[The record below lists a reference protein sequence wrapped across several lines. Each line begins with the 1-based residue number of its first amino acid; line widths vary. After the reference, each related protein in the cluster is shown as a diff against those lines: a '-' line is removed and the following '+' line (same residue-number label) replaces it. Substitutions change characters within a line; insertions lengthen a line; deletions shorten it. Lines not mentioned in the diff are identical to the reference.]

1 MCAERIQR
9 ILTAIML
16 GIALMFLAQGA
27 AGNALYLQIGVVL
40 QVFIIIMI
48 LIWAF
53 TNFCP
58 SIWFFNRVFGP
69 CDWNN
74 EKEKSKE

>member
-16 GIALMFLAQGA
+16 GIALLFLMQGMQ
-27 AGNALYLQIGVVL
+27 GNALYLKIGVVL
-40 QVFIIIMI
+40 QVFIMIML

-53 TNFCP
+53 TDFCP
-58 SIWFFNRVFGP
+58 SLWFFNKVFGP
-69 CDWNN
+69 CDWG
-74 EKEKSKE
+74 KKSDNG

>member
-9 ILTAIML
+9 ILTAVML
-16 GIALMFLAQGA
+16 GIALMFLMQGVN
-27 AGNALYLQIGVVL
+27 GNELYLKIGVVL
-40 QVFIIIMI
+40 QVFIMIML

-58 SIWFFNRVFGP
+58 SLWFFNKVFGP
-69 CDWNN
+69 CDWDK
-74 EKEKSKE
+74 KESSNG

>member
-16 GIALMFLAQGA
+16 GIALMFLMQGVQ
-27 AGNALYLQIGVVL
+27 GNELSLKIGVVL
-40 QVFIIIMI
+40 QVFIMIML

-58 SIWFFNRVFGP
+58 SLWFFNKVFGP
-69 CDWNN
+69 CDWDK
-74 EKEKSKE
+74 KEQDNG

>member
-9 ILTAIML
+9 ILTAVML
-16 GIALMFLAQGA
+16 GIALMFMAQGA
-27 AGNALYLQIGVVL
+27 AGDALSMKIGVGL
-40 QVFIIIMI
+40 QVFIMIML

-58 SIWFFNRVFGP
+58 SLWFFNKVFGP
-69 CDWNN
+69 CDWDN
-74 EKEKSKE
+74 KEPSDG

>member
-16 GIALMFLAQGA
+16 GIALMFLMQGVQ
-27 AGNALYLQIGVVL
+27 GNELSLKIGVVL
-40 QVFIIIMI
+40 QVFIMIM
-48 LIWAF
+48 LLVWAF

-58 SIWFFNRVFGP
+58 SLWFFNKVFGP
-69 CDWNN
+69 CDWDK
-74 EKEKSKE
+74 KERDNG

>member
-9 ILTAIML
+9 ILTAVML
-16 GIALMFLAQGA
+16 GIALMFLTQGA
-27 AGNALYLQIGVVL
+27 AGNALYLKIGVAL
-40 QVFIIIMI
+40 QAFIIIMM

-58 SIWFFNRVFGP
+58 SLWFFNRVFGP
-69 CDWNN
+69 CNWD
-74 EKEKSKE
+74 KEKSEQ

>member
-1 MCAERIQR
+1 MCAERVQR

-27 AGNALYLQIGVVL
+27 AGDALSLKIGVAL
-40 QVFIIIMI
+40 QVFIILMM
-48 LIWAF
+48 LVWAF

-58 SIWFFNRVFGP
+58 SLWFFNKVFGP
-69 CDWNN
+69 CNWNN
-74 EKEKSKE
+74 EKSSNE

>member
-27 AGNALYLQIGVVL
+27 AGNTLYLQIGVAL
-40 QVFIIIMI
+40 QTFIIVMI

-58 SIWFFNRVFGP
+58 SIWFFKKILPP
-69 CDWNN
+69 C
-74 EKEKSKE
+74 

>member
-16 GIALMFLAQGA
+16 GIALMFLMQGVQ
-27 AGNALYLQIGVVL
+27 GNELSLKIGVVL
-40 QVFIIIMI
+40 QVFIMIML

-58 SIWFFNRVFGP
+58 SLWFFNKVFGP
-69 CDWNN
+69 CDWDK
-74 EKEKSKE
+74 KERDNG

>member
-1 MCAERIQR
+1 MCAERVQR

-16 GIALMFLAQGA
+16 GIALMFLMQGA
-27 AGNALYLQIGVVL
+27 AGNALYLQIGVAL
-40 QVFIIIMI
+40 QAFIIVMM

-58 SIWFFNRVFGP
+58 SLWFFNRVFGP
-69 CDWNN
+69 CNWD
-74 EKEKSKE
+74 KEKSNQ

>member
-16 GIALMFLAQGA
+16 GIALMFLMQGVN
-27 AGNALYLQIGVVL
+27 GDELSLKIGVAL
-40 QVFIIIMI
+40 QVFIMIMM
-48 LIWAF
+48 LVWAF

-58 SIWFFNRVFGP
+58 SLWFFNKVFGP
-69 CDWNN
+69 CDWGK
-74 EKEKSKE
+74 KEQDNG

>member
-1 MCAERIQR
+1 MCAERVQR

-27 AGNALYLQIGVVL
+27 AGDSLSLKIGVAL
-40 QVFIIIMI
+40 QAFIIVMM
-48 LIWAF
+48 LVWAF

-58 SIWFFNRVFGP
+58 SLWFFNKVFGP
-69 CDWNN
+69 CDWG
-74 EKEKSKE
+74 KEKSSDG

>member
-27 AGNALYLQIGVVL
+27 AGNALFLKIGVAL
-40 QVFIIIMI
+40 QVFIM
-48 LIWAF
+48 LMMLVWAF

-58 SIWFFNRVFGP
+58 SLWFFTKVFGP
-69 CDWNN
+69 CDWNKDSSN
-74 EKEKSKE
+74 E